1 MPKDMMLNAV
11 CIDKI
16 LFFYLHFGHIMR
28 LFKFFLIGY
37 SVIFLAHAAEAKIYK
52 WKDDQGNWQYSDI
65 QPHNIEEPKTLK
77 TTSTKQ
83 TKPIKD
89 SANETLAEQVNTETL
104 LVEQENTALKQKN
117 CQGAKSNLAT
127 YAIGGRIRRV
137 DKKGQLS
144 YLNEQQITAAKKQAR
159 AQIEKYCQ

>member
-1 MPKDMMLNAV
+1 MTRATGNTA
-11 CIDKI
+11 
-16 LFFYLHFGHIMR
+16 
-28 LFKFFLIGY
+28 
-37 SVIFLAHAAEAKIYK
+37 IY
-52 WKDDQGNWQYSDI
+52 NPTI
-65 QPHNIEEPKTLK
+65 
-77 TTSTKQ
+77 
-83 TKPIKD
+83 
-89 SANETLAEQVNTETL
+89 TETL